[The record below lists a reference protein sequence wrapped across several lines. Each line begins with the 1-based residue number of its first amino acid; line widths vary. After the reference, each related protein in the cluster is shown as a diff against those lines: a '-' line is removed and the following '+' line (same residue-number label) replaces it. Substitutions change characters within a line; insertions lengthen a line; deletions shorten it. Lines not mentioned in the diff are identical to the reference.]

1 MKIRKIMIIK
11 EINLQ
16 LVRVVLL
23 TIHHVM
29 TVTVVI
35 LNVHINTKT
44 IMSVIRRVMSLRIV
58 TMLLK
63 QLKRRLLKRVKTR
76 SKS

>member
-1 MKIRKIMIIK
+1 MIIMIIK

-29 TVTVVI
+29 IVIVII
-35 LNVHINTKT
+35 LNVHINTET
-44 IMSVIRRVMSLRIV
+44 VMSVIRRVMNLRIV
-58 TMLLK
+58 TTSLK
-63 QLKRRLLKRVKTR
+63 
-76 SKS
+76 